1 MAKSPILAAA
11 FALAIGFAAPLA
23 ARAASAE
30 ALGPPGRFVKPA
42 CDRACLEDI
51 ANRYM
56 AALAAHNPG
65 MAPLSD
71 HVRFTENNVE
81 LPIGEGL
88 WGTNNGP
95 ASKVLIVAD
104 PKEGEV
110 GWLSLVLEGT
120 EQVFY
125 AMRMKVEAGRITEV
139 ETIVNRESYGQPH
152 GDPAKF
158 NHEPMMTQALTP
170 EQSRPRE
177 RLIDIAN
184 GYFSTLQLNDGTLYT
199 EFDPKCSRFENG
211 QGNAGYPD
219 GKNDVFRM
227 YCPDQFKL
235 GYYHANTRV
244 RDRKYFLVDE
254 ERGIVMARGFIDH
267 AGVDRHVHL
276 TDGRTITN
284 RSSPHTWSMLE
295 LFKIVD
301 GKITRIEADFLAVP
315 YYMPSPWNSPPRR
328 FP

>member
-1 MAKSPILAAA
+1 MAKTPILAAA
-11 FALAIGFAAPLA
+11 FALAVGLAAPFAGHA
-23 ARAASAE
+23 ADAS
-30 ALGPPGRFVKPA
+30 GPPGRFVKPA
-42 CDRACLEDI
+42 CDRACLEDV

-65 MAPLSD
+65 AAPLSD

-88 WGTNNGP
+88 WGTIDGP
-95 ASKVLIVAD
+95 ATKPLIIAD
-104 PKEGEV
+104 PKEGQV
-110 GWLSLVLEGT
+110 GWMSLVLEG
-120 EQVFY
+120 EELVYY
-125 AMRMKVEAGRITEV
+125 AMRLKVDAGRITEV
-139 ETIVNRESYGQPH
+139 ETIVNRASYGQPH
-152 GDPAKF
+152 GDPAKYF
-158 NHEPMMTQALTP
+158 HEPMMFNALKP
-170 EQSRPRE
+170 EERRSRE

-184 GYFSTLQLNDGTLYT
+184 GYFSTLQMNDGTLLT
-199 EFDPKCSRFENG
+199 EFDPKCARLENG

-219 GKNDVFRM
+219 AKNDVFKM
-227 YCPDQFKL
+227 NCPDQFKL

-244 RDRKYFLVDE
+244 RDRKYYVVDE

-276 TDGRTITN
+276 TDGRTVTN
-284 RSSPHTWSMLE
+284 RSSPHTWSMIE

-301 GKITRIEADFLAVP
+301 GKISRIEAVFLAVP